1 MKFYS
6 SALLFAALF
15 TSAVAQTTILPA
27 PDQAAN
33 NPMEFSS
40 PIDTTKFFPQID
52 RTLTS
57 KPGRPSNPMQ
67 IPLLTSA
74 MNDLKFG
81 EMTSTPR
88 TAIERLFPGIGATG
102 WVPADP
108 DIAVGPNHIVSVVNS
123 SIGFFTKT
131 GTSQFQQQA
140 SAFFTGLG
148 AGTFIFDPKCFYDK
162 ANGRY
167 VLVILEQSD
176 TTQTSK
182 LLFAVSDDNDPN
194 GTWYRYRLEAR
205 LTVGGVNYWL
215 DYPGLGGN
223 QNAYVVTGNM
233 FGFTSGFAGARFIV
247 IPKTPVLTGAAVS
260 TFSLRDSSGASVQVA
275 EAQDST
281 ATGIYAISRSGTSNM
296 KVYCVNNPSTAPTLS
311 SAFVAV
317 PTFTVPSGAAT
328 STSNRTLDA
337 LDGRVMN
344 AAWRGGKLVT
354 SHCVLNGSFKSCRWY
369 ELNTGS
375 WPASG
380 LPTLT
385 QSGQL
390 GSTTANFICPA
401 VAINSV
407 GSIGAIFT
415 RCNTSITADVAVTGR
430 VASDA
435 AGTMGAPQILAT
447 SAGNNY
453 ASARW
458 GDYFGCDVDPLDDT
472 KFWGVAMTVAST
484 NNWATQIVSWNVVA
498 APVVNLSSV
507 SINPSTVR
515 GGVSSTGTVTLS
527 GPAPAGGATVILSSN
542 NTSFARVSGQVVVPQ
557 GATSATFV
565 INTSRTTT
573 NRVVTITASR
583 NGVTRTANITVTR

>member
-1 MKFYS
+1 MKFFS
-6 SALLFAALF
+6 SALLFAALVA
-15 TSAVAQTTILPA
+15 SAVAQTTILPA
-27 PDQAAN
+27 PDQAAK

-52 RTLTS
+52 RTLTK

-67 IPLLTSA
+67 MPLLTSA
-74 MNDLKFG
+74 ANELKFG

-88 TAIERLFPGIGATG
+88 TTLERLFPGIGATG

-108 DIAVGPNHIVSVVNS
+108 DIAVGPNHIVTVVNS

-131 GTSQFQQQA
+131 GTSQFQQLA
-140 SAFFTGLG
+140 GTFFSGLG

-162 ANGRY
+162 ASGRY
-167 VLVILEQSD
+167 VIVVLEQSD

-223 QNAYVVTGNM
+223 QSAYVVTGNM
-233 FGFTSGFAGARFIV
+233 FGFTSGFAGAQFIV
-247 IPKTPVLTGAAVS
+247 IPKTPVLTGAGVS

-311 SAFVAV
+311 SAFVTV
-317 PTFTVPSGAAT
+317 PTFAVPSGAAT

-354 SHCVLNGSFKSCRWY
+354 SHCVQNGSFKACRWY

-390 GSTTANFICPA
+390 GSTTENYICPA

-430 VASDA
+430 VTSDA

-484 NNWATQIVSWNVVA
+484 NNWATQIVSWTVAA
-498 APVVNLSSV
+498 APVVDLSSV
-507 SINPSTVR
+507 TISPSSVR
-515 GGVSSTGTVTLS
+515 GGVSSTGTVTLT
-527 GPAPAGGATVILSSN
+527 GPAPAGGATVTVSSD
-542 NTSFARVSGQVVVPQ
+542 NTSFARVSGQVIVPQ

-565 INTSRTTT
+565 INTSRTTV

-583 NGVTRTANITVTR
+583 NGVSKTATITVTR